1 MPILEGPRGLEHQRK
16 DRDAGAPSMDPA
28 PGWAGAFAVVR
39 RLTGPSRRA
48 VMGSRREGTKRR
60 LNSDHFHTHPTEIVD
75 RIHRIYRIYRIPPE
89 TGRIQSCLILL
100 ILSKILNVTPP
111 PIHQF
116 LRKFIAF
123 LMSSDACGMAVDHF
137 HSRFVTKT
145 GHSGIIDA
153 DGVLSLKA
161 FPKLVRI

>member
-1 MPILEGPRGLEHQRK
+1 
-16 DRDAGAPSMDPA
+16 MDPA
-28 PGWAGAFAVVR
+28 PGGASAFVVVR
-39 RLTGPSRRA
+39 RLAGPSRRA
-48 VMGSRREGTKRR
+48 LMGSRRERTKRR

-75 RIHRIYRIYRIPPE
+75 RIHRIYRIPHE
-89 TGRIQSCLILL
+89 TGRIQSCLIVL

-123 LMSSDACGMAVDHF
+123 LMSSDAYGMAVDHF
-137 HSRFVTKT
+137 HFRFVTKT
-145 GHSGIIDA
+145 GHSRIIDA
-153 DGVLSLKA
+153 DCVSLVKT